1 MSQED
6 TDKEIKESVKQF
18 FLDPKVSARVVNLVT
33 TKRPDGWSHRSTA
46 TYYTETY
53 ALEIRE
59 SIDHMISTGE
69 DIVFRFETW
78 CNSKTGYSVKTLYA
92 RINQSI
98 RYLIDFLDT
107 NGRYAQWFRSKK
119 IKNTGESWT
128 ISFDKTLSAYAQAG
142 LKPEFALPKEEMP
155 IWERELYE
163 WLESSKSGTFSKTGL
178 MLSKEKMTEINAML
192 SKVTGI
198 MKEVNYSTIKIVRY
212 RD

>member
-1 MSQED
+1 MSQEEQ
-6 TDKEIKESVKQF
+6 DKEVKEAVKNF
-18 FLDPKVSARVVNLVT
+18 FVDPRVAQRVVTLVT

-53 ALEIRE
+53 ALEIKE
-59 SIDHMISTGE
+59 SIDYMISTGE

-107 NGRYAQWFRSKK
+107 NGQYVKWFRSKK
-119 IKNTGESWT
+119 IKNTGDSWT
-128 ISFDKTLSAYAQAG
+128 ISFDKTLSAYAQGG
-142 LKPEFALPKEEMP
+142 LKPEFALPRQEIP
-155 IWERELYE
+155 NWERELYE

-178 MLSKEKMTEINAML
+178 MLSKEKMLEIKTML
-192 SKVTGI
+192 DKVSGI
-198 MKEVNYSTIKIVRY
+198 MKEINYSTIKIVRY